1 MPKAPIFGDLMNM
14 LFVFKLVL
22 VLLLLFILVNLA
34 RALFVMVKGEKN
46 VPMSQ
51 FLGRRVLFSVLVMM
65 LLLVALA
72 TGVIAP
78 NPRPY

>member
-1 MPKAPIFGDLMNM
+1 MNA
-14 LFVFKLVL
+14 LFVFKVVL

-34 RALFVMVKGEKN
+34 RALFVMVKGENK

-51 FLGRRVLFSVLVMM
+51 FLGRRVLFSVLVVV
-65 LLLVALA
+65 LLLLALG
-72 TGVIAP
+72 TGIITP